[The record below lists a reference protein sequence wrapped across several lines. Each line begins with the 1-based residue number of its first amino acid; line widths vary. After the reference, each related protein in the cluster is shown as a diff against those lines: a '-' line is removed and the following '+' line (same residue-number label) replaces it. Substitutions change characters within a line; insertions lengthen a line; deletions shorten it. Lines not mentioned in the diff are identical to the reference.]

1 MHFQILPNPFKSKVI
16 ALDQQ
21 PAGYV
26 QKAQRELRKRSM
38 NSLVWENASVD
49 ETLYYYD
56 SVLTLSQS
64 SATLYLQEQTEVH
77 LSENTL
83 VTIEP
88 QDQRLDSQIRLK
100 FTRGDLRARNP
111 YATTK
116 IETPEWS
123 LNLDQGSEVSLRQ
136 TGKDNFEVEVV
147 KGNLQFEKDN
157 GTQAITENQVLKIED
172 NKVAETLSIQG
183 DLKFQ
188 GPEYQRIYSPQPET
202 QVPVAWIGEAERIEI
217 IPLGKDSVVKEINPS
232 QKTENLQLEPG
243 KYTLRLVN
251 NGKVSE
257 AKEIEVWQTP
267 TLQLLSP
274 FPRDRVNTNE
284 NVSFVWSYVP
294 EAKEYKIIMTDLATG
309 KSVVQ
314 KVKDNFFQHSFQN
327 EGNIQWKVI
336 GLDAEG
342 FEMPSAYS
350 NQIFPRHEPFAA
362 PRLKSP
368 EIRVPASKPKPAAPQ
383 PAAPQP
389 PAKKPS
395 SMIERIWNLLVPTA
409 FAEPAWAPG
418 APQPGASE
426 PETAKKS
433 KKPSDYEAVF
443 AWEKVDGADLYTIE
457 ISDSTD
463 FRNPKLSK
471 VVKKT
476 EFTWSHFAL
485 GSYYWRVAA
494 GSSNGRMGV
503 FSEPAKVNL
512 EKLPEG
518 SASSDGV
525 LIRKKLDPDAER
537 PKVET
542 KTEEIVKSAPKPQ
555 FDETRF
561 KEDTKLASDEQ
572 RDLVAH
578 YLLEWS
584 PVWTGWTLNGEDSL
598 KAKLSGS
605 SMGAVH
611 FQTEQILGPKEKPSK
626 TYFVDVFY
634 AQYKWKASDDI
645 TYPFQDEQPFTD
657 LRVQVLFGDNKSG
670 MLRGAIVQTIPLVE
684 RQDLEKIQIR
694 SAMTFGPS
702 VYWYGN
708 LSERWKSGHQL
719 SVMAGNNI
727 FALSNQ
733 NHFRY
738 QVYKGESSALS
749 LGFRVQEDLVFYRRS
764 FSSGWA
770 AGLTLGF
777 EN

>member
-1 MHFQILPNPFKSKVI
+1 MHFQVIPNPFKTKTL

-26 QKAQRELRKRSM
+26 QKSQRELRKRSM

-111 YATTK
+111 FATTK

-147 KGNLQFEKDN
+147 KGNMQFEKDS
-157 GTQAITENQVLKIED
+157 GVQALTENQVLKIED
-172 NKVAETLSIQG
+172 NNATETLSIQG

-188 GPEYQRIYSPQPET
+188 GPDYQRIYSPNPET
-202 QVPVAWIGEAERIEI
+202 KVPIVWMGEAEKIEI
-217 IPLGKDSVVKEINPS
+217 IPLGKDSIVREIKPD
-232 QKTENLQLEPG
+232 QKSEDLQLEPG

-294 EAKEYKIIMTDLATG
+294 EAKEYKVIMTDITTG
-309 KSVVQ
+309 KSVTQ
-314 KVKDNFFQHSFQN
+314 TVKDNFFQHSFPA
-327 EGNIQWKVI
+327 EGNIQWRVI

-342 FEMPSAYS
+342 FEMPSSYS

-368 EIRVPASKPKPAAPQ
+368 EIRVPASKPKKDSPK
-383 PAAPQP
+383 
-389 PAKKPS
+389 KKPS
-395 SMIERIWNLLVPTA
+395 SMIEKLWNLLLPMA
-409 FAEPAWAPG
+409 HAEDSPAWAPG
-418 APQPGASE
+418 SSTTSTSVPTTTLP
-426 PETAKKS
+426 AKKS
-433 KKPSDYEAVF
+433 KKSSDYEAVF
-443 AWEKVDGADLYTIE
+443 AWEKVDGADIYTIE

-471 VVKKT
+471 VIKKT
-476 EFTWSHFAL
+476 EFTWSQFSL

-494 GSSNGRMGV
+494 GSSTGRMGV
-503 FSEPAKVNL
+503 FSEAVKVNL

-537 PKVET
+537 PPVET

-555 FDETRF
+555 FDESRF
-561 KEDTKLASDEQ
+561 QQDTKLASDQQ
-572 RDLVAH
+572 RDLVEH

-584 PVWTGWTLNGEDSL
+584 PVWTGFNLNGEDSL
-598 KAKLSGS
+598 KVKLNGS
-605 SMGAVH
+605 SMGGFH
-611 FQTEQILGPKEKPSK
+611 FQTEQILGSKDKPSK
-626 TYFVDVFY
+626 SYLADIFY
-634 AQYKWKASDDI
+634 AQYKWKASDEL
-645 TYPFQDEQPFTD
+645 TYPFQEDQPFTD
-657 LRVQVLFGDNKSG
+657 LRAQILFGDNKSG
-670 MLRGAIVQTIPLVE
+670 MLRGAIVQTVPIVDRE
-684 RQDLEKIQIR
+684 DLEKIQIK
-694 SAMTFGPS
+694 AATTFGPS
-702 VYWYGN
+702 VYWVVD

-719 SVMAGNNI
+719 SLMAGNNI
-727 FALSNQ
+727 FVLSNQ
-733 NHFRY
+733 NTFRY
-738 QVYKGESSALS
+738 QFFKGESSAMS
-749 LGFRVQEDLVFYRRS
+749 LGVRLQEDLIFYRRS

-770 AGLTLGF
+770 GGITFGF
-777 EN
+777 EK